1 MSPHGHNVP
10 PPPGDPARPVLRRLL
25 PPLAAILALLVGGS
39 CLLLW
44 LHHQAHV
51 HAHIQ
56 TLKDSI
62 FADFFGSL
70 RLQAGG
76 LENALAPVCADPRL
90 LNALQAADV
99 PALLAD
105 WSPLFD
111 SLRAKNRV
119 SHFLFIDPNLSV
131 LLRLHA
137 PDLRGD
143 PVSRPAVL
151 KAQRSGASAWG
162 LEIGKVGSLVL
173 RAVFPVDLDGQR
185 IGYAEMGL
193 DVDQLVERIRLRP
206 GIQLAIVLRKD
217 RLDPALLDKW
227 LRDPLSN
234 PNLLPNGFVAY
245 SSAGHLPTPFA
256 AAADPAVDAA
266 PTPDRNASWNGR
278 SWHLASSPL
287 RDASGA
293 VVGIL
298 LLAIDLSEEDQA
310 IFRLLLAGGGA
321 AACLL
326 AALLAFVVVLLRRTD
341 DRIRSQADTLR
352 SQAARLRSLSRHL
365 QNAGEVETRRLA
377 VWLHD
382 EIGQMLTRARMDAML
397 LDDLPPP
404 RRDTVAS
411 LMKTLDDSVAAV
423 RHASRDLRPP
433 LLDDFGLAAAIE
445 WNLRD
450 NENRMRIPL
459 RFEASAVP
467 DNLDPAVADALY
479 RAYREAIVNVAR
491 HARASSASVR
501 LCAENGRLRLVVRDD
516 GRGMDPQAPD
526 DPSSFGLALVR
537 ERADALGGFVRF
549 VSSPGQGTAVVVD
562 VPLSP
567 PPQPKGV
574 DP

>member
-1 MSPHGHNVP
+1 MSPSGDNAP
-10 PPPGDPARPVLRRLL
+10 PPSCDPAARPVLRRLL
-25 PPLAAILALLVGGS
+25 PPLAVLLALLVGGS

-44 LHHQAHV
+44 AHHQAHV
-51 HAHIQ
+51 HARIQ
-56 TLKDSI
+56 TLKNSV

-70 RLQAGG
+70 GLLARG

-90 LNALQAADV
+90 LRALQTSDAQ
-99 PALLAD
+99 ALLAD

-111 SLRAKNRV
+111 SLRAQNRI

-131 LLRLHA
+131 VLRLHA

-151 KAQRSGASAWG
+151 KARLSGAPAWG
-162 LEIGKVGSLVL
+162 LEIGQVGSLVL
-173 RAVFPVDLDGQR
+173 RAVLPVLADGQP
-185 IGYAEMGL
+185 IGFAEMGMDL
-193 DVDQLVERIRLRP
+193 DQIVDRIQLQP
-206 GIQLAIVLRKD
+206 GIQLAVVLRKD
-217 RLDPALLDKW
+217 RLDPASFEKW
-227 LRDPLSN
+227 LPASPSN

-245 SSAGHLPTPFA
+245 SSAGHLPPPFA
-256 AAADPAVDAA
+256 AAANPRPDGMPSS
-266 PTPDRNASWNGR
+266 DRNVVWNRR

-287 RDASGA
+287 RDASGSP
-293 VVGIL
+293 VGIL
-298 LLAIDLSEEDQA
+298 FLAIDLSADDKA
-310 IFRLLLAGGGA
+310 FLRLLLVGGA
-321 AACLL
+321 AAAVLL

-341 DRIRSQADTLR
+341 DRIR

-382 EIGQMLTRARMDAML
+382 DIGQMLTRARMDAML

-450 NENRMRIPL
+450 NETRMRIPL
-459 RFEASAVP
+459 RFVSSGVP
-467 DNLDPAVADALY
+467 DKLDPAVADALY

-491 HARASSASVR
+491 HARASSASVH
-501 LCAENGRLRLVVRDD
+501 LSAVNGCLRLVVRDD
-516 GRGMDPQAPD
+516 GRGMDPRAPD
-526 DPSSFGLALVR
+526 DPSTFGLALLR
-537 ERADALGGFVRF
+537 ERAASLGGSVRF
-549 VSSPGQGTAVVVD
+549 ESSPGQGTAVVVD
-562 VPLSP
+562 VPLHP
-567 PPQPKGV
+567 RPQTKGD